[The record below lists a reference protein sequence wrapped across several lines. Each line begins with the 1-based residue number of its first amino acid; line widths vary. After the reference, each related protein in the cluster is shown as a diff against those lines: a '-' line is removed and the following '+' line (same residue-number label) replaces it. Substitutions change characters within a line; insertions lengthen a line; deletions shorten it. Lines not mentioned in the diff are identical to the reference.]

1 MEEKNKQNYSILII
15 DDEQSQREQLSNFL
29 TKKGFDVK
37 TAEDGL
43 TGVEIFRNSRIDL
56 VLTDYQMPDI
66 SGEEVLDK
74 IREINPLTPII
85 IITAYGT
92 IQNAVKLM
100 QKKAFSYLTKP
111 VDLLELLELI
121 RQAKESQFLL
131 HENELIKQ
139 TLKEKYSFDLI
150 IANSLEME
158 EVINT
163 AGRVAKSKASVLI
176 RGESGTGKELIARAI
191 HSTSDRADK
200 PFVVV
205 NCAALPE
212 TLFESELFG
221 HEKGAFTG
229 AATSRKGKF
238 EEANNGTLFIDEV
251 GDIPL
256 AIQVKLLR
264 ALQFGEIQKLGS
276 NNTIKLDVRIISAT
290 NRNLEEMIKNGNFR
304 EDLLYRLNVVTL
316 TLPPLKKRKIDIPVL
331 IRHFIQ
337 KYAELNGKKV
347 SSITAEALNILM
359 KYDFPGNIRELENL
373 IQRSVVLTRD
383 DVIKTEDLPSYI
395 QNINQEQNDNNFDS
409 VLGDLNQM
417 VENLERKMI
426 MKALEE
432 TNNNQ
437 TKAANLLNIS
447 ERTLR
452 YKLSKYKK

>member
-1 MEEKNKQNYSILII
+1 
-15 DDEQSQREQLSNFL
+15 
-29 TKKGFDVK
+29 
-37 TAEDGL
+37 
-43 TGVEIFRNSRIDL
+43 
-56 VLTDYQMPDI
+56 
-66 SGEEVLDK
+66 
-74 IREINPLTPII
+74 
-85 IITAYGT
+85 
-92 IQNAVKLM
+92 M

-150 IANSLEME
+150 ISNSLEME

-212 TLFESELFG
+212 TLFESELFW

-304 EDLLYRLNVVTL
+304 KDLLYRLNVVTL

>member
-150 IANSLEME
+150 ISNSLEME